1 MHTVLAIGRLHSTGN
16 SLCAE
21 ESLSKHRLVF
31 EAAEGGHTVKDVWI
45 NTALVVN
52 WVGLHIGTNK
62 VNTCCDYSGNG
73 MPPICTVR
81 RELQGRHETTFVYC
95 TV

>member
-1 MHTVLAIGRLHSTGN
+1 MHTVLAVGRVHSNGN

-21 ESLSKHRLVF
+21 ESLSKYRLVL
-31 EAAEGGHTVKDVWI
+31 EAAERGHTVKDVRI
-45 NTALVVN
+45 NNALVDN

-62 VNTCCDYSGNG
+62 FNTYCDYCSNG

-81 RELQGRHETTFVYC
+81 LELSRGK
-95 TV
+95 